1 KDDGNAMIINSLS
14 YFRSHWTVW
23 KILGMVY
30 KEVHWQKL
38 YLLYSLMVFLLV
50 TIGYPL
56 HLGMS
61 VFQNAT
67 LADDLKNLT
76 TFVTCLA
83 CSIKISLYAYNF
95 NKVYEM
101 QELLKLL
108 DSRVSG
114 EDETYIYGQ
123 LKAQLRNI
131 LIIFI
136 TFYIP
141 IGIFAEMS
149 FIYQEG
155 RGLMYPAWFPLDW
168 RNSTR
173 NYYIANI
180 YQIVGVSYQ
189 LMQNYVSDCYPA
201 VMLCIISSHTKMLHK
216 RFEKIGIKDTDDEE
230 NQRELEDCITDHKRL
245 IELFRKMESFMS
257 LPMLIQ
263 IAVTALSICVSF
275 AGFLFFVTEP
285 MNRAYFFFYGI
296 AMPLQIFPTCYYG
309 TDTELWFGEIH
320 YAAFSCG
327 WTNQSRSFKK
337 KLMLFVE
344 CSLKQSTAMAGGM
357 VRIHVATF
365 FSVLKFAYSLFT
377 ILLRMRK

>member
-1 KDDGNAMIINSLS
+1 MIINSLS
-14 YFRSHWTVW
+14 YFRSHWTIW
-23 KILGMVY
+23 TILGVAY
-30 KEVHWQKL
+30 KEARWQKL
-38 YLLYSLMVFLLV
+38 YLINTLMVFLLV
-50 TIGYPL
+50 SIGYPL
-56 HLGMS
+56 HLGLS
-61 VFQNAT
+61 VFKNDT

-83 CSIKISLYAYNF
+83 CSIKVTIITFNF
-95 NKVYEM
+95 DKVYEM

-108 DSRVSG
+108 DARVSG
-114 EDETYIYGQ
+114 KDETYIYSQ
-123 LKAQLRNI
+123 LRAQLRNI

-141 IGIFAEMS
+141 IAIFAEMS
-149 FIYQEG
+149 FIYQEE

-168 RNSTR
+168 KNSTR

-189 LMQNYVSDCYPA
+189 LMQNYCSDCFPA
-201 VMLCIISSHTKMLHK
+201 VMLCIISSHTKMLYK
-216 RFEKIGIKDTDDEE
+216 RFEKIGVKETDDAA

-263 IAVTALSICVSF
+263 IAVTAVSICVSF
-275 AGFLFFVTEP
+275 AGFIFFVTEP

-309 TDTELWFGEIH
+309 TDTELWFGKIH
-320 YAAFSCG
+320 YAAFSCD
-327 WTNQSRSFKK
+327 WVNQSRSFKK

-344 CSLKQSTAMAGGM
+344 CSLKQNTAMAGGM

-377 ILLRMRK
+377 ILLRMGK